1 MKESKLEERAKILLP
16 KLTSN
21 DVAQESFEAIKNNKK
36 TKTVNLFRPELTAK
50 LTKRLHL
57 DPLAWLSQRDIFNEK
72 LKMALQ
78 EVVAALNNPTFKE
91 NDIYDNNCSD
101 EDVDSIND
109 NIVSSNDDVV
119 SINNYVVSTND
130 YVVSR
135 NDDILSTSDDVV
147 STIKD
152 NVNSTLDLKLSQTWS
167 LM

>member
-101 EDVDSIND
+101 EELIRSMIMLFLLMMMLFLLIIMSFLLIIMLFLEMMIFFPLVMM
-109 NIVSSNDDVV
+109 
-119 SINNYVVSTND
+119 
-130 YVVSR
+130 
-135 NDDILSTSDDVV
+135 LS
-147 STIKD
+147 
-152 NVNSTLDLKLSQTWS
+152 LL
-167 LM
+167 

>member
-36 TKTVNLFRPELTAK
+36 TKTVNSFRPELTAK

-130 YVVSR
+130 YVLST
-135 NDDILSTSDDVV
+135 NDDILSTNDDVV